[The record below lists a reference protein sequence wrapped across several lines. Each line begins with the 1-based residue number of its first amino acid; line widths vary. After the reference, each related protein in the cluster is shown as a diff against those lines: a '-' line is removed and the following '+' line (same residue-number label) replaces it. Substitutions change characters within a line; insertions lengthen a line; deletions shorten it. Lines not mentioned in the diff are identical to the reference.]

1 MLPGPLSMFF
11 YPFLDPGICPL
22 WTVTLG
28 SLASGYLLG
37 LVSGRLKLKIGRSK
51 KRGMAFI
58 SSSTSSLPASGSDA
72 WPRGWLISG
81 CPLCELQL
89 PVGWTLS
96 CPSLQAQHG
105 DSTQLLWTL
114 GDWIVLC
121 WFPFALFLPFVN
133 SLFFKPSSTT
143 HFEYTVS
150 FLLAFWPSTRSLTH
164 LVFTS
169 TLT

>member
-51 KRGMAFI
+51 KRGVAFI

-72 WPRGWLISG
+72 
-81 CPLCELQL
+81 
-89 PVGWTLS
+89 
-96 CPSLQAQHG
+96 
-105 DSTQLLWTL
+105 
-114 GDWIVLC
+114 
-121 WFPFALFLPFVN
+121 
-133 SLFFKPSSTT
+133 
-143 HFEYTVS
+143 
-150 FLLAFWPSTRSLTH
+150 
-164 LVFTS
+164 
-169 TLT
+169 